1 MCLAVVVWSLINA
14 WKKSIGD
21 TSHFGGA
28 MTCRFG
34 WGHTSFRVTGAR
46 VGLLA
51 LHVGSWESV
60 PVSPHLLCQQSI
72 SKRWGDFL
80 WGWRVRAGRYV
91 SSDRL
96 AHAHLKHPCLLQ
108 YGDLYMNGI
117 SIVVSTS

>member
-34 WGHTSFRVTGAR
+34 WGHTSFRVTGAG

-60 PVSPHLLCQQSI
+60 PVSPHLLCQQSV
-72 SKRWGDFL
+72 SKNGVTFC
-80 WGWRVRAGRYV
+80 GAGASGQV
-91 SSDRL
+91 DML
-96 AHAHLKHPCLLQ
+96 AVI
-108 YGDLYMNGI
+108 G
-117 SIVVSTS
+117 